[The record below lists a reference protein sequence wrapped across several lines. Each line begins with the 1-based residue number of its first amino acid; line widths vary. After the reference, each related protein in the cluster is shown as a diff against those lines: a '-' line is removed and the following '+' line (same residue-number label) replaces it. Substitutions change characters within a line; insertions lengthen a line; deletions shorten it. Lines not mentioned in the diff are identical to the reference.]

1 MQYIPSVLKLE
12 IIQYLKINSFI
23 KICILN
29 KEYGELCK
37 EYLRT
42 KKLEFERNKTKKTIH
57 NCLYKVTNN
66 TFSPPTNEIAK
77 IVKVVPSHRNK
88 SKKKI
93 YYWVISKMGKIGNKH
108 SIYPQWTDIWSLE
121 DDKFIPFY

>member
-12 IIQYLKINSFI
+12 IIQYLKIKSFI
-23 KICILN
+23 KVSILN
-29 KEYGELCK
+29 KEYSELCK
-37 EYLRT
+37 TYLQT

-57 NCLYKVTNN
+57 NCLYKVEN
-66 TFSPPTNEIAK
+66 SCYGPRANEIVK
-77 IVKVVPSHRNK
+77 IVKVVPSHKNK
-88 SKKKI
+88 NKKKI

-108 SIYPQWTDIWSLE
+108 CIYPQWTNIHSLE

>member
-1 MQYIPSVLKLE
+1 MHNIPSVLKLE

-23 KICILN
+23 KVCILN
-29 KEYGELCK
+29 KEYNELCK

-42 KKLEFERNKTKKTIH
+42 KKLEFKRNKIKKTIH
-57 NCLYKVTNN
+57 NSLYKVRN
-66 TFSPPTNEIAK
+66 TCFSPPTNEIVK

-93 YYWVISKMGKIGNKH
+93 YYWVISKMGKIGDKYC
-108 SIYPQWTDIWSLE
+108 IYPQWTDIWSLE

>member
-1 MQYIPSVLKLE
+1 MNKIPSVLKLE

-23 KICILN
+23 KVCILSKDYN
-29 KEYGELCK
+29 ELCK

-57 NCLYKVTNN
+57 NCLYKVENN
-66 TFSPPTNEIAK
+66 CYSPPINEIAK
-77 IVKVVPSHRNK
+77 IVKVVPSHRHDN
-88 SKKKI
+88 KKKI
-93 YYWVISKMGKIGNKH
+93 YYWVISKMGKVGEKYC
-108 SIYPQWTDIWSLE
+108 IYPQWTDINSLE

>member
-12 IIQYLKINSFI
+12 IIQYLKIKSFI
-23 KICILN
+23 KVSILN
-29 KEYGELCK
+29 KEYSELCK
-37 EYLRT
+37 TYLQT

-57 NCLYKVTNN
+57 NCLYKVTN
-66 TFSPPTNEIAK
+66 TFYSPPVNEIVK
-77 IVKVVPSHRNK
+77 IVKLVQSDRNN

-93 YYWVISKMGKIGNKH
+93 TYWVISKMGKIGNKYC
-108 SIYPQWTDIWSLE
+108 IYPQWTNIHSLE